1 MGEFSHFIFFLFE
14 GFPKHKHSYQGGEV
28 QYFSQL
34 VAVML
39 KRENPNLKNP
49 ETVQAF
55 QDAVANAFKAT
66 RK

>member
-1 MGEFSHFIFFLFE
+1 MCEFSHFIFFLFD
-14 GFPKHKHSYQGGEV
+14 GSPKHKQNYQGGEV

-34 VAVML
+34 AAVMV